1 MSLGIVSRSLRH
13 HMYNMNL
20 HHKDIL
26 IMWLNKR
33 FWVHNLIKS
42 VFQVYSKTHF
52 QYIFNIHPLSQHFF
66 VNLLTF
72 SLLLMGATHNKTWQ
86 PTSNNICLLDKRNSH
101 SRVINNMRMVNTKKG
116 HDLISSC
123 FLQKFSAMMGLLDS
137 QVTLKKQTTDKEK
150 KKDSKDNYLLTLHTH
165 VHNY

>member
-1 MSLGIVSRSLRH
+1 
-13 HMYNMNL
+13 
-20 HHKDIL
+20 
-26 IMWLNKR
+26 
-33 FWVHNLIKS
+33 
-42 VFQVYSKTHF
+42 
-52 QYIFNIHPLSQHFF
+52 
-66 VNLLTF
+66 
-72 SLLLMGATHNKTWQ
+72 
-86 PTSNNICLLDKRNSH
+86 
-101 SRVINNMRMVNTKKG
+101 MRMVNTKKG